1 MANELSLTGLL
12 RQPWTWPCLSLRQ
25 WDRLLR
31 LARSANL
38 IGRLAEIAIEQQLLE
53 RLPPQVARHL
63 LATSRL
69 TAHQQQAIE
78 WECSHLEKALRPL
91 GVPIVLLKGAAYA
104 MRGQRAARGRLFGD
118 VDLLVPGEALN
129 AVEAALMLHG
139 WRIGSIDPYDERYY
153 RRWMH
158 ELPPMVNHRRGT
170 IVDVHHNI
178 LPLSSGRV
186 PDAATLI
193 DASVG
198 IPGRSLRTLSP
209 CDMLIHSATH
219 LFHEGELNN
228 GLRDLYDLDA
238 LLVEFAAAEPQFW
251 PRLLERAVEL
261 KLVWPVFLALR
272 YAGMILGTVVPEAV
286 LAAAAEAAAI
296 GRLKQTCFDA
306 MYLRALAPDNRL
318 VNSPAS
324 SLARAGL
331 YLRAHGMRMPV
342 WQLAPHLGRKAWLR
356 MFKQA

>member
-78 WECSHLEKALRPL
+78 WECSHLEKALQPL
-91 GVPIVLLKGAAYA
+91 GLPIVLLKGAAYA
-104 MRGQRAARGRLFGD
+104 MRGQQAARGRLFGD

-129 AVEAALMLHG
+129 EVEAALMLHG
-139 WRIGSIDPYDERYY
+139 WRIGNIDPYDERYY

-193 DASVG
+193 DASVA

-209 CDMLIHSATH
+209 RDMVIHSATH

-228 GLRDLYDLDA
+228 GLRDL
-238 LLVEFAAAEPQFW
+238 
-251 PRLLERAVEL
+251 
-261 KLVWPVFLALR
+261 
-272 YAGMILGTVVPEAV
+272 
-286 LAAAAEAAAI
+286 
-296 GRLKQTCFDA
+296 
-306 MYLRALAPDNRL
+306 
-318 VNSPAS
+318 
-324 SLARAGL
+324 
-331 YLRAHGMRMPV
+331 
-342 WQLAPHLGRKAWLR
+342 
-356 MFKQA
+356 

>member
-228 GLRDLYDLDA
+228 GLRD
-238 LLVEFAAAEPQFW
+238 
-251 PRLLERAVEL
+251 
-261 KLVWPVFLALR
+261 
-272 YAGMILGTVVPEAV
+272 AGMILGTVVPEAV
-286 LAAAAEAAAI
+286 LAAAAKAAAI
-296 GRLKQTCFDA
+296 GRLKQACFDA

-318 VNSPAS
+318 VNSHAS

-331 YLRAHGMRMPV
+331 YLRAHGLRMPV

-356 MFKQA
+356 MFKQG